1 MLSGENSQCE
11 KMESPLPHGTCCPS
25 SHVHTWCGGTRC
37 AGSPLRKQDT
47 GHVSYRWWGPLTRP
61 LGLFCPY
68 RGWQKGK
75 CSEEWTREGGRVV
88 KCRSKRFLPTLS
100 PQPHPLAQTAKKFYL
115 GIPQNRSCG
124 DTCTAFGHL
133 QYGWSPQPWRPEP
146 LRATCLSL
154 HGACP
159 NSPYLDYPAHGE
171 WAGLGLGR
179 KPDWC
184 GGICMDSPRCCRGKG
199 PKCHL
204 ERTVHPHG
212 STRSVHAREMPSS

>member
-1 MLSGENSQCE
+1 ML
-11 KMESPLPHGTCCPS
+11 PLQPCPH
-25 SHVHTWCGGTRC
+25 GTRC

-115 GIPQNRSCG
+115 GIPRNRSCG

-154 HGACP
+154 PQFSIPRLPC
-159 NSPYLDYPAHGE
+159 S
-171 WAGLGLGR
+171 WRMGR
-179 KPDWC
+179 PWVRK
-184 GGICMDSPRCCRGKG
+184 
-199 PKCHL
+199 
-204 ERTVHPHG
+204 E
-212 STRSVHAREMPSS
+212 A